1 MLTDNEEDDPPSL
14 APFALP
20 SGLAPMPV
28 TLLPLR
34 LRRPRC
40 PALRAPQW
48 HPGCLA
54 APWGLAAAP
63 PSRSGRPRPHRA
75 AVALGRCHQASGALG
90 RPRRRRTPAPSHPA
104 SPRAWAGRA
113 TAAAPSL
120 LLPSRVSPRTLRP
133 DPAAGE
139 LNLAAGEGGGEGL
152 DPAAAVPDPP
162 PRGALPHGLS
172 RSVPPPRAEECAAAI
187 PAAARFPAARS
198 GGGKAR
204 ERRGG

>member
-48 HPGCLA
+48 HPVAA
-54 APWGLAAAP
+54 APWGSQPHPKPLRSHAP
-63 PSRSGRPRPHRA
+63 SSQ
-75 AVALGRCHQASGALG
+75 VAWRCHQASGALG
-90 RPRRRRTPAPSHPA
+90 RHAAAAPEPPA
-104 SPRAWAGRA
+104 SPRAGSELRRRPA
-113 TAAAPSL
+113 SS
-120 LLPSRVSPRTLRP
+120 PSRVRPHSPARSGGGRV
-133 DPAAGE
+133 E
-139 LNLAAGEGGGEGL
+139 SSRRRGGGEGL

-172 RSVPPPRAEECAAAI
+172 RRVPPPRAEECAAAI

>member
-172 RSVPPPRAEECAAAI
+172 RRVPPPRAEECAAAI